1 MAKAQD
7 AFRTISEVADELAVQ
22 KHVLRFWENKFPH
35 IRPMKRGGGRRFYRP
50 DDLDL
55 LRGIRYL
62 LHREGYTIKGV
73 QKILREQGPEHVKA
87 CWQLGVGSA
96 KSAELVTQMPP
107 VLAAHKTALKPVP
120 ASKVAGKAVKPAS
133 KAVKPT
139 YEELVTQLERLTS
152 ELEAAQAILRG
163 QSQPRRALA
172 PRTAAP
178 AQITAAKA
186 APAKTAAV
194 KAAPAKKARGR

>member
-1 MAKAQD
+1 MPKAQD

-87 CWQLGVGSA
+87 CWQFGAGSA
-96 KSAELVTQMPP
+96 AGEALQAVPTKSAPSKVQPERELPTKTQR
-107 VLAAHKTALKPVP
+107 LAAAKLAPQFDLAGQLDTM
-120 ASKVAGKAVKPAS
+120 VAA
-133 KAVKPT
+133 
-139 YEELVTQLERLTS
+139 
-152 ELEAAQAILRG
+152 LEAAQSILRG
-163 QSQPRRALA
+163 KPLPRRSLA
-172 PRTAAP
+172 AHPLKPSQSAA
-178 AQITAAKA
+178 AASGKG
-186 APAKTAAV
+186 AV
-194 KAAPAKKARGR
+194 PKKVRGR

>member
-22 KHVLRFWENKFPH
+22 KHVLRFWENKFPQ

-73 QKILREQGPEHVKA
+73 QKILREHGPEHVKA
-87 CWQLGVGSA
+87 CWQMGA
-96 KSAELVTQMPP
+96 T
-107 VLAAHKTALKPVP
+107 VLATEPETEVVPVKLKARTKAVTLG
-120 ASKVAGKAVKPAS
+120 GKAS
-133 KAVKPT
+133 QS
-139 YEELVTQLERLTS
+139 ELGARLDALVG
-152 ELEAAQAILRG
+152 ELEAAQAILHGHPIARRPLGKVTPKVGSRG
-163 QSQPRRALA
+163 VTLKVVGTKSGGTLA
-172 PRTAAP
+172 VP
-178 AQITAAKA
+178 
-186 APAKTAAV
+186 AV
-194 KAAPAKKARGR
+194 KKVRNR

>member
-73 QKILREQGPEHVKA
+73 QKILREHGPEHVKA
-87 CWQLGVGSA
+87 CWQMGAAALAMVEPEPPVAERNPKSVGKTV
-96 KSAELVTQMPP
+96 KSAHPD
-107 VLAAHKTALKPVP
+107 LA
-120 ASKVAGKAVKPAS
+120 
-133 KAVKPT
+133 
-139 YEELVTQLERLTS
+139 TQLDALVA
-152 ELEAAQAILRG
+152 ELEAAQAILHG
-163 QSQPRRALA
+163 KPIARRPLGK
-172 PRTAAP
+172 AATGR
-178 AQITAAKA
+178 AIGLKATAAK
-186 APAKTAAV
+186 PGKTAPQP
-194 KAAPAKKARGR
+194 APKKARGR

>member
-22 KHVLRFWENKFPH
+22 KHVLRFWENKFPQ

-73 QKILREQGPEHVKA
+73 QKILREHGAEHVKA
-87 CWQLGVGSA
+87 CWQSGAVAL
-96 KSAELVTQMPP
+96 P
-107 VLAAHKTALKPVP
+107 VEVETVPVP
-120 ASKVAGKAVKPAS
+120 MKLKGAKAPGAVAKEPLDLTTRLDA
-133 KAVKPT
+133 
-139 YEELVTQLERLTS
+139 LVA
-152 ELEAAQAILRG
+152 ELEAAQAILHGR
-163 QSQPRRALA
+163 PIARRPLG
-172 PRTAAP
+172 
-178 AQITAAKA
+178 
-186 APAKTAAV
+186 KTAPKIAARGVALKSTGGKATTGVAAV
-194 KAAPAKKARGR
+194 KKARGR

>member
-73 QKILREQGPEHVKA
+73 QKILREHGPEHVKA
-87 CWQLGVGSA
+87 CWQMGAASLPAAEPTPEPLLVQAKLKGGAKTLAPA
-96 KSAELVTQMPP
+96 KSAQPD
-107 VLAAHKTALKPVP
+107 LA
-120 ASKVAGKAVKPAS
+120 
-133 KAVKPT
+133 
-139 YEELVTQLERLTS
+139 TQLNALVA
-152 ELEAAQAILRG
+152 ELEAAQAILHG
-163 QSQPRRALA
+163 KPIARRPLGGKAGG
-172 PRTAAP
+172 
-178 AQITAAKA
+178 AKA
-186 APAKTAAV
+186 GCV
-194 KAAPAKKARGR
+194 KAGRAVGLKTTVGKPGAGAPPKKARGR

>member
-22 KHVLRFWENKFPH
+22 KHVLRFWENKFPQ

-73 QKILREQGPEHVKA
+73 QKILREHGAEHVKA
-87 CWQLGVGSA
+87 CWQMGA
-96 KSAELVTQMPP
+96 AALVVEPEP
-107 VLAAHKTALKPVP
+107 APVP
-120 ASKVAGKAVKPAS
+120 AKLKGGAKATTTATKVALPDLATRLDA
-133 KAVKPT
+133 
-139 YEELVTQLERLTS
+139 LVI
-152 ELEAAQAILRG
+152 ELEAAQAILHGRPIARRPLGKTAPKIAGRG
-163 QSQPRRALA
+163 VAL
-172 PRTAAP
+172 
-178 AQITAAKA
+178 KA
-186 APAKTAAV
+186 AVGKSSSVAAV
-194 KAAPAKKARGR
+194 KKARGR

>member
-22 KHVLRFWENKFPH
+22 KHVLRFWENKFPQ

-73 QKILREQGPEHVKA
+73 QKILREHGPEHVKA
-87 CWQLGVGSA
+87 CWQMGA
-96 KSAELVTQMPP
+96 AALVVEPEP
-107 VLAAHKTALKPVP
+107 
-120 ASKVAGKAVKPAS
+120 VAG
-133 KAVKPT
+133 
-139 YEELVTQLERLTS
+139 
-152 ELEAAQAILRG
+152 
-163 QSQPRRALA
+163 
-172 PRTAAP
+172 
-178 AQITAAKA
+178 
-186 APAKTAAV
+186 PAKTKAGMKAAAANV
-194 KAAPAKKARGR
+194 KAVPPDLATQLDALVAELEVAQSILLGRPIARRPVGKTVPKASGRGEGQKSATAKSRPTATVLAPKKARGR

>member
-1 MAKAQD
+1 MPKAQD

-73 QKILREQGPEHVKA
+73 QKILREHGPEHVKS
-87 CWQLGVGSA
+87 CWQMGLV
-96 KSAELVTQMPP
+96 AEPP
-107 VLAAHKTALKPVP
+107 AAPVP
-120 ASKVAGKAVKPAS
+120 EPVSVKPAS
-133 KAVKPT
+133 AKAGQLKAGRGGGKMREQPD
-139 YEELVTQLERLTS
+139 LATQLDTMVA
-152 ELEAAQAILRG
+152 ELEAAQSILRG
-163 QSQPRRALA
+163 KPLPRRQLGNR
-172 PRTAAP
+172 PSAAGGG
-178 AQITAAKA
+178 AS
-186 APAKTAAV
+186 AKTLG
-194 KAAPAKKARGR
+194 PAGTGKGISPKKARGR